1 MAETSDARALLR
13 QAAAV
18 LDQALARR
26 STLHVPGMRDRHRA
40 EIAQAIELAQRALAV
55 VDADRAGGTVAT
67 ARATLV
73 KAYAARARDAR
84 HGVGQLSLG
93 AQRAPTRD
101 DCDDGWRR
109 VEDIVGVAEAAAAE
123 AARLAL
129 LLDDPAA
136 SDLARAADAAA
147 QDARRIVR
155 ERNHAYTFHAD
166 PGFSFG
172 EGWYLA
178 AAAVL
183 TGVAIQIEPDK
194 PQTSQAQRFVRDA
207 GLAALFQPYRP
218 RPRANKHLPDIVA
231 RAFRVD
237 PEAAQQ
243 RLRAAFLG
251 DAPISCAVAEWAD
264 RRLAGAAGRKTV

>member
-1 MAETSDARALLR
+1 
-13 QAAAV
+13 
-18 LDQALARR
+18 
-26 STLHVPGMRDRHRA
+26 
-40 EIAQAIELAQRALAV
+40 AIELAQRALAV

-207 GLAALFQPYRP
+207 GLDPLVQPYRSRPSADCAP
-218 RPRANKHLPDIVA
+218 RFWATSPSPAPSSNGRTASWPAPPRA
-231 RAFRVD
+231 
-237 PEAAQQ
+237 
-243 RLRAAFLG
+243 
-251 DAPISCAVAEWAD
+251 
-264 RRLAGAAGRKTV
+264 RRCCSGSGAARITRDA